1 MTPLCLIRPQPGC
14 AASLAAA
21 RALGLEALAFP
32 LFEVEPV
39 AWQVPDPADYD
50 ALLVGSAN
58 ALRHAGPGLSALNG
72 LPALCVGKATADE
85 ARAAGFAVAAT
96 GSGGL
101 QVVLEQLDPAHRRLL
116 RLCGAERIVLAVPEG
131 VTIDERVTYA
141 ARALPMPAALADA
154 LHGPAVVALHSAE
167 AARHLAHEVERL
179 GLNRAAIALAAMGQ
193 RVAAAA
199 GPGWAQVAVAASPDD
214 AALLAQARA
223 LCQEAR

>member
-72 LPALCVGKATADE
+72 LHAVCVGKATADE
-85 ARAAGFAVAAT
+85 ARAAGFSVAAT
-96 GSGGL
+96 GRGGL
-101 QVVLEQLDPAHRRLL
+101 QVVLDQLDPAHRRLL

-131 VTIDERVTYA
+131 VTIDDRVTYA
-141 ARALPMPAALADA
+141 ARALPMSAALADA
-154 LHGPAVVALHSAE
+154 LQGPAVVALHSAE

-179 GLNRAAIALAAMGQ
+179 GLNRGAIALAAMGQ

-214 AALLAQARA
+214 AALLARARA
-223 LCQEAR
+223 LCQETR